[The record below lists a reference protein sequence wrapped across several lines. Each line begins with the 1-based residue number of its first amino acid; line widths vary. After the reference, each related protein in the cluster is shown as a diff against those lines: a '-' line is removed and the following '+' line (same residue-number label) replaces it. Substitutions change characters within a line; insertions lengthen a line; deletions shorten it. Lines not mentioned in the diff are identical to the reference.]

1 MGRGPFFGSSRKMR
15 GFPMNISPSMDDNP
29 PFPYFADAKFSD
41 FPYGP
46 GGGTPQGFHDFFPGQ
61 QSQFP
66 PGTGKKIS
74 SQNLNLNPLR
84 FHFIEWLAR
93 VKKHIVIYSN

>member
-1 MGRGPFFGSSRKMR
+1 
-15 GFPMNISPSMDDNP
+15 MNISPNMDDGPNP

-46 GGGTPQGFHDFFPGQ
+46 GGGTSQGFHDFFPGQ

-66 PGTGKKIS
+66 SGSGMKMSGFLVLFLTKWKEDPTLI
-74 SQNLNLNPLR
+74 N
-84 FHFIEWLAR
+84 
-93 VKKHIVIYSN
+93 